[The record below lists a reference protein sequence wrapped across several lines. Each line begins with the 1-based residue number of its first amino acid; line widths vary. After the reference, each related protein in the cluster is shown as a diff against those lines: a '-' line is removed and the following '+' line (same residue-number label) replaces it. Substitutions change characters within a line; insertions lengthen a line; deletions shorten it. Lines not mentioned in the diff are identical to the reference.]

1 MEQLKRQIGMAVRA
15 ARKRRRLTQEAL
27 AAEADISMET
37 VSNLERAATLPSVD
51 VLFKLARVL
60 PLDLAALASAVT
72 NEAGLSKERMRLESE
87 LAAITQALPD
97 DQIAVLVDVATALAR
112 RA

>member
-1 MEQLKRQIGMAVRA
+1 MEQLKQQIGMAVRA
-15 ARKRRRLTQEAL
+15 ERKRRKLTQEAL

-37 VSNLERAATLPSVD
+37 VSNIERAATLPSVD

-60 PLDLAALASAVT
+60 PLNLAVLAKA
-72 NEAGLSKERMRLESE
+72 EASKPEISKERMRLESA
-87 LAAITQALPD
+87 LGSIVLTLPD
-97 DQIAVLVDVATALAR
+97 DEVEVLLDVATALAR